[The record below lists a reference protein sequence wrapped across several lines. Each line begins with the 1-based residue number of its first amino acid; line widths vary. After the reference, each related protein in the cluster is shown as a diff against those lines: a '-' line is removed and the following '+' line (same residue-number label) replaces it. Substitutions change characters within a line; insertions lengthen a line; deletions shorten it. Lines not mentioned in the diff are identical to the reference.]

1 MEQNQQSIMQ
11 KGDSGKGMSKS
22 TKQDRDTHF
31 KKGAAMSD
39 DDPRA
44 YEPAGDY
51 KKKTKPSQYTQ
62 KV

>member
-1 MEQNQQSIMQ
+1 
-11 KGDSGKGMSKS
+11 MSKS

-44 YEPAGDY
+44 YEPMTLSDY
-51 KKKTKPSQYTQ
+51 KKRKQNHHNIHKNL
-62 KV
+62 KECMVKN